1 MPIGSGSLVLASRS
15 VPLHVRK
22 RRLGH
27 SHAPSTPYQRDH
39 SLPPRSARSTLVAL
53 S

>member
-27 SHAPSTPYQRDH
+27 SHALAP
-39 SLPPRSARSTLVAL
+39 LPTRPLRFPREARAL
-53 S
+53 RW